1 MGRAA
6 ALCAGA
12 VAAPAAFASRAMVVE
27 DLAPRLEEQ
36 ARAWMLPSVLVG
48 WRAPDGAVGR
58 FEWRHE
64 DTAVGMT
71 ADMAYPVGS
80 VGKLAVGMVVREAL
94 EAQRIPV
101 DAPISP
107 WPADSAWAGLL
118 DSSTRWEQLALHTAG
133 LPEPIAHVPFQSA
146 VAAAPQRRWRAEELA
161 EVARAMPRRG
171 AAGERFA
178 YSNLHTVML
187 ARAVERLVG
196 APFALTAQAV
206 LQRRLGAQAS
216 HWSIPALTAWRDG
229 GLRAWRHARPGR
241 PLGYGDVLTDVTA
254 YNPSWAGEGGDWSA
268 TLDGLLALGERLAR
282 FPQAWLGVGE
292 AVWIPDAPRSGEAYG
307 FHVMRR
313 GDWLGHG
320 GDVPGF
326 SCALWARPVDGA
338 VVAAMAP
345 LSNTRDGQQPADRL
359 AQRVM
364 DAVSR
369 SG

>member
-12 VAAPAAFASRAMVVE
+12 LAMPAALASRATAGDFAV
-27 DLAPRLEEQ
+27 LLEEQ
-36 ARAWMLPSVLVG
+36 ARAWTLPSALAG
-48 WRAPDGAVGR
+48 WRLPDGTAGR

-64 DTAVGMT
+64 DAAVGMT
-71 ADMAYPVGS
+71 ADTAYPVGS
-80 VGKLAVGMVVREAL
+80 VGKLVAGLVVREAL
-94 EAQRIPV
+94 AAQRVPV
-101 DAPISP
+101 DAIIPP
-107 WPADSAWAGLL
+107 WPADSTWAGLL
-118 DSSTRWEQLALHTAG
+118 DSSTRWEQLAMHTAG
-133 LPEPIAHVPFQSA
+133 LPEPIAHAPFQSA
-146 VAAAPQRRWRAEELA
+146 VAAEPQRRWRVEELA
-161 EVARAMPRRG
+161 DVARAMPRRG
-171 AAGERFA
+171 APGERFA

-187 ARAVERLVG
+187 ARAVERLAG
-196 APFALTAQAV
+196 EPFAKTAQAV
-206 LQRRLGAQAS
+206 LKRRLGAQAA
-216 HWSIPALTAWRDG
+216 HWSIPASMAWRDG

-282 FPQAWLGVGE
+282 SPQAWLGAGE
-292 AVWIPDAPRSGEAYG
+292 AVWIPDAPQSGEAYG

-326 SCALWARPVDGA
+326 SCALWARPADGT
-338 VVAAMAP
+338 VVAAMVP

-364 DAVSR
+364 DAIPR